1 MKNKK
6 LKTSKAFTLIELLV
20 VVSIIALLAG
30 ILAPGM
36 RIMVRTAKDLKQ
48 KSRFHSMEVGLE
60 FYSKDFD
67 GYPPSKFVPAGD
79 NPNTTGNVE
88 GAQHLAE
95 ALVGRDMKGV
105 DARTQFYASAEP
117 ANIYTDQEESINKR
131 KGPYVEFEEMA
142 VFELREIYG
151 PGNTGNLFEST
162 DDSPSPVFVDVYGH
176 RKITVID
183 SEGNSVNVKV
193 GTPII
198 YFNADENVKA
208 FRTQGQPYT
217 WENFKDWTYNY
228 TDNMDYFE
236 LTPLKNEQQK
246 HQFSESFTKAGKN
259 GIELFYEEIT
269 NEEISQYYAPYKPK
283 SFILM
288 SAGYDGIFGTKD
300 DVTNY

>member
-1 MKNKK
+1 MKT
-6 LKTSKAFTLIELLV
+6 KTPKSSKAFTLIELLV
-20 VVSIIALLAG
+20 VISIIAMLAA

-67 GYPPSKFVPAGD
+67 GYPPSKYVPAGD

-105 DARTQFYASAEP
+105 DARTQFYANAEP
-117 ANIYTDQEESINKR
+117 ANIYTDQDQSINKR

-142 VFELREIYG
+142 IFELREIYG
-151 PGNTGNLFEST
+151 TGNTGDLFEST
-162 DDSPSPVFVDVYGH
+162 DDYSSPVFVDVYNH
-176 RKITVID
+176 KKITVID

-193 GTPII
+193 GTPIL

-217 WENFKDWTYNY
+217 WDNFKDWTYDY
-228 TDNMDYFE
+228 TDNMDYFD
-236 LTPLKNEQQK
+236 LTPLKNADKQ
-246 HQFSESFTKAGKN
+246 HNFAESFTKGGKN
-259 GIELFYEEIT
+259 GIELFYEDIT
-269 NEEISQYYAPYKPK
+269 NDEISQYYAPYKPK